1 MGSSISA
8 VSFCLNKGGWGIHT
22 TCSFPFPEVCGC
34 LEMSG
39 FSSQSLACGKQEM
52 QAICSEPVILG
63 LRLDGCVNLAV
74 FLQPPGLDGV
84 TTQIIQNEPAPAA
97 GEG

>member
-1 MGSSISA
+1 
-8 VSFCLNKGGWGIHT
+8 
-22 TCSFPFPEVCGC
+22 
-34 LEMSG
+34 
-39 FSSQSLACGKQEM
+39 M